1 MTVIDGDVV
10 SGDPFARSAAPVVR
24 AVLSQVRPGSIVIM
38 HLTEANARYTD
49 EALPKILAGLRER
62 GLEPVTLSELL
73 GERPAPATP
82 PSADPTVG

>member
-1 MTVIDGDVV
+1 VTVIDGDVV

-49 EALPKILAGLRER
+49 DALPPILAGLRER
-62 GLEPVTLSELL
+62 GLQPVTLSELL
-73 GERPAPATP
+73 GERPA
-82 PSADPTVG
+82 G